1 MHCLQR
7 RSVIFVVHIGP
18 TQMIIKY
25 ILRFESTREHL
36 GYYFLITQTN
46 KQNENNEESSNE
58 VALLC
63 TIDGEYM
70 IRLPLNIDQNIYNV
84 R

>member
-1 MHCLQR
+1 MI
-7 RSVIFVVHIGP
+7 SVVHRGP
-18 TQMIIKY
+18 AQMLVQY